1 METAEGIVAGG
12 ADEKGGRRRTRRI
25 KYVFEYS
32 ALRALAGLLHILP
45 IVFSSWVMGAIWRLV
60 APHLQ
65 SIITHAINHVGTPEG
80 VKKSAAVPKKVVVSD
95 KTSSEFGKEL
105 LKGIKGSRPQFGQAE
120 DRGEVT
126 RPGKASQKHIDT
138 LMALAAKSKTPPKK
152 K

>member
-1 METAEGIVAGG
+1 MSREYAMSRVRDALEK
-12 ADEKGGRRRTRRI
+12 ADGNHLKAQRLLLQQLEKDQ
-25 KYVFEYS
+25 S
-32 ALRALAGLLHILP
+32 LL
-45 IVFSSWVMGAIWRLV
+45 MGLV